1 MTSYDVARA
10 DGFPADRLPGL
21 YLRSSVNSTTLLAR
35 GATRIVRHQ
44 SNSFDVS
51 NPSNPSAKGASGN
64 FGASEQW
71 AGRVCSVASQI
82 HTNICVAAKTV
93 PILAAFRLRRGP
105 WERATRP
112 RMACAEIG
120 TVCSSGS
127 ALQRIGRVKALY
139 LSPKT
144 LAASPRHDR
153 FDKSEKCDIIRGP
166 CEGEILTVK
175 ELRVSSPYGAP
186 RCRGKAYV

>member
-21 YLRSSVNSTTLLAR
+21 YLRSSVNSTTLLAQ
-35 GATRIVRHQ
+35 GATRIVRQ
-44 SNSFDVS
+44 QS
-51 NPSNPSAKGASGN
+51 NPSNPSAKGTSGN

-71 AGRVCSVASQI
+71 AGRVCSVACQV
-82 HTNICVAAKTV
+82 HTNIRVAVETG
-93 PILAAFRLRRGP
+93 PILDAFRLRRGP

-144 LAASPRHDR
+144 LAASTRHDR